1 MAATGVFVQLGLLVL
16 AGLAVRMGLGR
27 VPGGARAAA
36 AARAQLNRFTVL
48 ATMPALVFQT
58 VHGAAPGADLL
69 RVPALTAAGMAG
81 TAAIA
86 WLVLARRHG
95 PTPATGGLVL
105 AACAGNMSFLGIPL
119 VRALFGPADAP
130 LAVYSAM
137 LNFPCAA
144 LAGALISGRV
154 GRPAPAPPGGD
165 ARWRPL
171 RAGARQ
177 FLALPATWALVA
189 GLALRPLALPPPL
202 AEALRL
208 LALLVTPGA
217 LLALGLGL
225 RFERAL
231 APYRMALLAAL
242 IKLAVNP
249 LVVLA
254 CAWPA
259 GLSGE
264 PLAVAAFQGAMP
276 TMTLTVVLAERYR
289 LDARLVG
296 LTLALDTAL
305 AFVLLPLLLLPAL
318 RTAAAA

>member
-1 MAATGVFVQLGLLVL
+1 MAATDVFVQLGLIVL
-16 AGLAVRMGLGR
+16 AGLAVRTGLSH

-48 ATMPALVFQT
+48 VTMPALVFQT
-58 VHGAAPGADLL
+58 VHGATPSADLL
-69 RVPALTAAGMAG
+69 RAPALAAAGMAA

-86 WLVLARRHG
+86 WLVMARRHG
-95 PTPATGGLVL
+95 PTPETGGLVL
-105 AACAGNMSFLGIPL
+105 AACAGNMSFLGVRL

-130 LAVYSAM
+130 LAVYGAM
-137 LNFPCAA
+137 LNVPCAA

-154 GRPAPAPPGGD
+154 GRPAARAPGGD
-165 ARWRPL
+165 SCWRPL

-189 GLALRPLALPPPL
+189 GLALRPVALPPPL

-208 LALLVTPGA
+208 LALLLTPGA

-225 RFERAL
+225 RFERSL
-231 APYRMALLAAL
+231 APYRMALPAAL

-254 CAWPA
+254 CAWAA
-259 GLSGE
+259 GLSGA
-264 PLAVAAFQGAMP
+264 PLAVAAFQAAMP
-276 TMTLTVVLAERYR
+276 TMTLSVVLAEQYR

-305 AFVLLPLLLLPAL
+305 ALVLLPLLLPAL

>member
-1 MAATGVFVQLGLLVL
+1 MVSADVFVQLGSLVL
-16 AGLAVRMGLGR
+16 AGVAVRVGLAH

-36 AARAQLNRFTVL
+36 AARAQLNRFTML
-48 ATMPALVFQT
+48 AAMPALVFQT

-69 RVPALTAAGMAG
+69 RAPALAAAGMAA

-86 WLVLARRHG
+86 WLVLARRDG

-105 AACAGNMSFLGIPL
+105 AASTGNMSFLGIPL

-130 LAVYSAM
+130 LAVYGAM
-137 LNFPCAA
+137 LNVPCAA
-144 LAGALISGRV
+144 LAGAVIGSRV
-154 GRPAPAPPGGD
+154 GPRAPAPPGAD
-165 ARWRPL
+165 SRWRSL
-171 RAGARQ
+171 RASTRQ

-189 GLALRPLALPPPL
+189 GLALRPVPLPPAL

-208 LALLVTPGA
+208 LALLLTPGA

-225 RFERAL
+225 HFERSL
-231 APYRMALLAAL
+231 APYRLALAAAL

-249 LVVLA
+249 LIVLA
-254 CAWPA
+254 CARA
-259 GLSGE
+259 TGLSGA

-276 TMTLTVVLAERYR
+276 TMTLSVVLAERYR

-305 AFVLLPLLLLPAL
+305 AFVLLPLLLPAL
-318 RTAAAA
+318 RTAAAV